1 MTRSVGGERRA
12 EVIDLNLERV
22 LVSGQPECNEP
33 VHIWNSTEEKR
44 IVVTEPLAEAIAAAE
59 KLIAESPHVE
69 SEQDLVEGQDYLAG
83 MIRAAIQ
90 SAWGFER
97 DYPYFLRSATAQ
109 TKVGLDNPDTLYFS
123 ARVRDDAV
131 YIVSGTRGSCVDMS
145 FQVLNGDYLPTE
157 APGSLTAF
165 DDRDIVFNPDGTFEA
180 RFGPARE
187 EPGENYFVLAPGAAM
202 LLVRQVYND
211 WATERP
217 GELRIH
223 RDDTLGTPQPAPTAG
238 LIAKRYAAAAK
249 ILTNQIKTFE
259 AFPKW
264 FYLNLPV
271 NTMTEPRL
279 TPGGLATQYSSV
291 GHFDLAENEAMIVS
305 VPADV
310 APYQGFQLGSLWYV
324 SLDYVTR
331 QTSLTQAQAQVD
343 PDGRI
348 RYVISS
354 GNPGVVNW
362 LDTTGHRK
370 GYLQYRWQRVSRELG
385 TDDGPEVEIVDLAEV
400 PKRLPY
406 FEQSTV
412 TGEQWAERIAARQLA
427 VAARMLGG

>member
-1 MTRSVGGERRA
+1 
-12 EVIDLNLERV
+12 
-22 LVSGQPECNEP
+22 
-33 VHIWNSTEEKR
+33 
-44 IVVTEPLAEAIAAAE
+44 VVTEPFAEAIAAAE
-59 KLIAESPHVE
+59 KLIAESPHIE

-83 MIRAAIQ
+83 MIRASLQ

-97 DYPYFLRSATAQ
+97 DFPYFLRSATAH

-123 ARVRDDAV
+123 ARVRDDAEYV
-131 YIVSGTRGSCVDMS
+131 VSGTRGTCVDIS

-165 DDRDIVFNPDGTFEA
+165 DDREITFKDDGSFEA
-180 RFGPARE
+180 RFGPAKDD
-187 EPGENYFVLAPGAAM
+187 PGPNYFVLAPGAAM

-217 GELRIH
+217 GDLAIH
-223 RDDTLGTPQPAPTAG
+223 RTDTLGAAQPAPTSG
-238 LIAKRYAAAAK
+238 LIAKRYSAAAK
-249 ILTNQIKTFE
+249 ILVNQINTFE

-271 NTMTEPRL
+271 NTMTAPRL

-291 GHFDLAENEAMIVS
+291 GHFDLADNEAMIVTM
-305 VPADV
+305 PAGV
-310 APYQGFQLGSLWYV
+310 APYQGFQLGSMWYV

-331 QTSLTQAQAQVD
+331 QTSLTAAQAHVD

-348 RYVISS
+348 RYVISATS
-354 GNPGVVNW
+354 PGVINW
-362 LDTTGHRK
+362 LDTTGHRR

-385 TDDGPEVEIVDLAEV
+385 EADGPTVEVVDIADV
-400 PKRLPY
+400 AKHLPY

-412 TGEQWAERIAARQLA
+412 TSEQWAQRIAARQRA
-427 VAARMLGG
+427 VALRMLGG